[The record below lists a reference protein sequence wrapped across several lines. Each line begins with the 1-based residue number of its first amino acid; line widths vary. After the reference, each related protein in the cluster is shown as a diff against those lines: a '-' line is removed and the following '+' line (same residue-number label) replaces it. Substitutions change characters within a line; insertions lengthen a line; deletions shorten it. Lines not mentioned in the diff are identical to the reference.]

1 MMARSFMCCVLFYTI
16 NFGKC
21 GRSGFVSEGRVIE
34 SYRLLSF
41 MFSYLLPV
49 DDALSPLWRMTYYE
63 VGKLFPFFFPL

>member
-1 MMARSFMCCVLFYTI
+1 MMACSFMCCVLFYTI

-21 GRSGFVSEGRVIE
+21 GGSGFVSEGRVIE

-49 DDALSPLWRMTYYE
+49 DGVLSPLWRMTYYE
-63 VGKLFPFFFPL
+63 VGKLFSYFFPL